1 MADSIAVLSPVDRV
15 TSAGASV
22 SGAKLK
28 FYVAGTSTPL
38 PVFADQD
45 LTVPLG
51 ATVYC
56 DSDGFPVTSDGGT
69 TKTAIFT
76 GAASY
81 KVIVTDADDVAL
93 ITLDNLRGA
102 TDTSAFSG
110 GGEVNQSVPVVA
122 KSSSYT
128 FDEDTDNGKLFDF
141 TTTGGDCTGTLPSAI
156 DAGDGYYVGLRHNGT
171 ANELIIET
179 VSSQTI
185 RHLGAA
191 TDALALTGRGETI
204 WLASDGANWVAY
216 GYVPPLISAKVI
228 LTIADRLSAPPVTP
242 VAGARYILT
251 SSPSGAWSSFAEHD
265 IVESDGSGSWV
276 RRTPPTDCGWIAYVQ
291 DEDANYQYR
300 GSAWVAFAHAASDT
314 LAGVLEIADVT
325 EMEAGT
331 ATDKAVTPG
340 RQHRHPLHPKAWALV
355 AGTGASIIADQ
366 GFDSVSDDGSGLLT
380 MTMTTAMANTNYIVA
395 PGAEYDSG
403 NSIVV
408 SILTKTTTTFRA
420 RGRVAASNAA
430 ADPDNYS
437 FIVMGDQ

>member
-56 DSDGFPVTSDGGT
+56 DSDGFPVTTEGGT

-81 KVIVTDADDVAL
+81 KVIVTDADDVTL

-110 GGEVNQSVPVVA
+110 DGEVNQSVPVVA
-122 KSSSYT
+122 KSASYT
-128 FDEDTDNGKLFDF
+128 VLEADNGKLFDF
-141 TTTGGDCTGTLPSAI
+141 TTTGGDCTATLPSAI
-156 DAGDGYYVGLRHNGT
+156 DVGDGFYVGLSHNGT

-185 RHLGAA
+185 RHIGAT
-191 TDALALTGRGETI
+191 TDALSLTGLGETI
-204 WLASDGANWVAY
+204 WLASNGANWKAF
-216 GYVPPLISAKVI
+216 GYVPPLISARGI
-228 LTIADRLSAPPVTP
+228 ITIADRLSAPPVTP

-251 SSPSGAWSSFAEHD
+251 AAPSGAWSSFAEHD
-265 IVESDGSGSWV
+265 IVESDGSGSWI
-276 RRTPPTDCGWIAYVQ
+276 RRTPPTDCGWIAFVQ

-314 LAGVLEIADVT
+314 LAGLIEIATVA
-325 EMEAGT
+325 EMEAAT

-340 RQHRHPLHPKAWALV
+340 TQHRHPLSPKAWGLV
-355 AGTGASIIADQ
+355 AGSGASITSDH
-366 GFDSVSDDGSGLLT
+366 GFDSVSDDGTGLITL
-380 MTMTTAMANTNYIVA
+380 TMTTAMANANYAVSAMPDFDGSGACVA
-395 PGAEYDSG
+395 
-403 NSIVV
+403 NTF
-408 SILTKTTTTFRA
+408 TKTTTTFRV
-420 RGRVAASNAA
+420 RVRNLSASA
-430 ADPDNYS
+430 ADPDAYNV
-437 FIVMGDQ
+437 FVMGDQ